1 MHRGST
7 RASSI
12 EHIHCIPR
20 KLQIMTVQRGM
31 ADVCWQPLPIVL
43 GQFYVHVQRAH
54 GSISKYGRQACQ
66 KMHYLWRS
74 WPCQTIQ
81 SILRP
86 FFLDCSNWWFSCRQG
101 HVDNRHTC
109 IYKRITIP
117 LAHARGITWKKIAK
131 ESASLHEGIPF
142 SIHSLYCSR
151 SPCLLGCHD
160 CIVACAGAQA
170 LNICMLYTCL
180 RPHPIL
186 HLLCYCVFMWGTI
199 NICVWGWAIIRP
211 REGHAGN
218 NALIIA

>member
-1 MHRGST
+1 MPNNSKH
-7 RASSI
+7 I
-12 EHIHCIPR
+12 EAIFF
-20 KLQIMTVQRGM
+20 VDSD
-31 ADVCWQPLPIVL
+31 AW
-43 GQFYVHVQRAH
+43 VH
-54 GSISKYGRQACQ
+54 S
-66 KMHYLWRS
+66 
-74 WPCQTIQ
+74 
-81 SILRP
+81 LRC
-86 FFLDCSNWWFSCRQG
+86 LDRSNWWFSCQQG

-142 SIHSLYCSR
+142 SIHSLNRSR

-180 RPHPIL
+180 WPHPIL

-199 NICVWGWAIIRP
+199 NICVWGWAIIGP